1 MYCKINHCIITLY
14 NVTKITQSMINKK
27 NITKFGV
34 VVLLSILFIA
44 CNSSANNTE
53 LLNQKK
59 QVIEEL
65 QDETT
70 VKEAIADDATSNQT
84 KNKPISITS
93 DQFAQL
99 VADFRK
105 DKEWKF
111 KGKKAC
117 VVDFYADWCR
127 PCKMMEP
134 AFEKVA
140 EKYAGKVD
148 FYKIN
153 VDYNKDIS
161 SAYQIT
167 GIPTLFFCSANGKM
181 TRIAGYLT
189 EEQII
194 TNVDAILAK

>member
-1 MYCKINHCIITLY
+1 M
-14 NVTKITQSMINKK
+14 QSMKNKK

-34 VVLLSILFIA
+34 IVILSILFIA

-53 LLNQKK
+53 QSHFTK
-59 QVIEEL
+59 QINEEL
-65 QDETT
+65 QDEATD
-70 VKEAIADDATSNQT
+70 KEAIIEDVASNQT
-84 KNKPISITS
+84 KSKPVSITS
-93 DQFAQL
+93 DQYVQL

-134 AFEKVA
+134 AFEKAA
-140 EKYAGKVD
+140 EKYTGKVD

-167 GIPTLFFCSANGKM
+167 GIPTLFFCSANGKV
-181 TRIAGYLT
+181 TRVSGMLS
-189 EEQII
+189 EEQIMAS
-194 TNVDAILAK
+194 VEAILVK